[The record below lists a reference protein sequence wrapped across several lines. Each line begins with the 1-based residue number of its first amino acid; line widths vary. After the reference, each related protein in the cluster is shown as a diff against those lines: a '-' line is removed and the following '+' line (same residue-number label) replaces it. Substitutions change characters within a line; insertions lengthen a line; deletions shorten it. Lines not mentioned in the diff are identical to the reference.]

1 MDKNLTQDENIRKFI
16 ENIEDSELK
25 NFLSKN
31 LKELFNFGSSLDRE
45 KREQL
50 NNDLL
55 SAYLA
60 KNENPED

>member
-16 ENIEDSELK
+16 ENVEDSELK
-25 NFLSKN
+25 NFLSKS

-45 KREQL
+45 KRRQL

-55 SAYLA
+55 SVYLA